1 MAIENIQKKE
11 EVKTSKI
18 QKAFKKMKNAFIVGT
33 AALMIT
39 CGGEDTSSNDNG
51 GVKKLPI
58 EIEQYADQNNYETYS
73 LDKNTQHFLYGGGVD
88 EGINPLFSKF
98 IDICKK
104 SDLELNVSVSE
115 DDRLFYT
122 LDNVTSVSEMILQNH
137 RDRTSFEIAT
147 QFKYNNKKYLLGGYA
162 PTFKFMFDSLD
173 ETETTY
179 MDMWPSG
186 FNYLMNKDALTTKD
200 PYLLECYA
208 RYIGED
214 YSDHKFFTRIKV
226 IPQDVLNQMI
236 TDSGV
241 SMDYFYE
248 RVKQT
253 IEQSQF

>member
-1 MAIENIQKKE
+1 MAIEIQKTE

-98 IDICKK
+98 ISICKK
-104 SDLELNVSVSE
+104 SDPELNVNISE
-115 DDRLFYT
+115 DKMIYN
-122 LDNVTSVSEMILQNH
+122 LDNVTIVSEMILQNNL
-137 RDRTSFEIAT
+137 DKASFEVAT
-147 QFKYNNKKYLLGGYA
+147 RFKYNNHEYLLGGYA
-162 PTFKFMFDSLD
+162 PTFTFIFAGVD
-173 ETETTY
+173 ETEITY

-186 FNYLMNKDALTTKD
+186 FNYLKNKDASTTD